1 MPPRRWSSRA
11 RAARSSSLTLTV
23 VDKSWFVEAVIAAL
37 IGLFLLVVGVVLV
50 TSRRARH
57 PVPVEVPP
65 VPEAPA
71 GTFDPVGAVEG
82 VDGPGPT
89 SALPD
94 ERDGSAGAADDA
106 TSSTAAETPA
116 ATPAD
121 PDDSPAP
128 QHPHDPE
135 EVTR

>member
-1 MPPRRWSSRA
+1 M
-11 RAARSSSLTLTV
+11 
-23 VDKSWFVEAVIAAL
+23 IAAL

-57 PVPVEVPP
+57 LVPVEVPP

-82 VDGPGPT
+82 VDGHRADVGPARRRGTPRPEPPTPT
-89 SALPD
+89 STT
-94 ERDGSAGAADDA
+94 A
-106 TSSTAAETPA
+106 TETSTES
-116 ATPAD
+116 PAD
-121 PDDSPAP
+121 SHDGPAP